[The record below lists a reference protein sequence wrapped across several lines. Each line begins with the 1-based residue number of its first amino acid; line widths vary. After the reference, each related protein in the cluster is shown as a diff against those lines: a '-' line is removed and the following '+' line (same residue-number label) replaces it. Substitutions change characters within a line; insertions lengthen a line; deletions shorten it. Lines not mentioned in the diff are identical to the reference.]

1 MNYNTISRN
10 FKVKCKSLYIN
21 PTMPF
26 INKNRSAIYLEQ
38 EIVLLPL
45 CFRENQMQ
53 CFACRE
59 LTDAKAVG
67 RDCAEIGKERIF
79 RCFEYID

>member
-1 MNYNTISRN
+1 
-10 FKVKCKSLYIN
+10 
-21 PTMPF
+21 MPF